1 MLYTTQ
7 TINQAQSKTVSFG
20 TPEPMHSY
28 AVSEANVWAYLE
40 LVSKAHFG
48 QTAALAIREVREG
61 MHFALATTDSGDR
74 ILGAQLTDIGTTH
87 TVTVYTEDM
96 LPARSIACPESILV
110 AAPDAVSENACL
122 WRVWSDAYNEGVR
135 QCAGTLKMNCTIL
148 AGSGFRTTKGTI
160 VRLLSYKGGNKFM
173 VLDKG
178 AYEGKKISILRPA
191 LLATCPSLVPAIE
204 TLTPIRKSDAADLFA
219 MGKLLIGDSSWGG
232 FRIVGRIATASEV
245 LATTGTIT
253 RKYSFI

>member
-7 TINQAQSKTVSFG
+7 TIDQAQSKTVRFG
-20 TPEPMHSY
+20 TPESMLSY
-28 AVSEANVWAYLE
+28 AVTEANVWAHLE

-48 QTAALAIREVREG
+48 QSATLAIREVRER
-61 MHFALATTDSGDR
+61 MHFALVSSDSGDR
-74 ILGAQLTDIGTTH
+74 ILGAQLTDVGATH

-96 LPARSIACPESILV
+96 LPARAIACPESILA
-110 AAPDAVSENACL
+110 AAPEASSENACL

-135 QCAGTLKMNCTIL
+135 QCAGTLKINCTIL
-148 AGSGFRTTKGTI
+148 AGSGYRTSKGTI

-191 LLATCPSLVPAIE
+191 LLATCPTLVPDIE
-204 TLTPIRKSDAADLFA
+204 SLTPISKSNAADLFA
-219 MGKLLIGDSSWGG
+219 IGKLLIGDSSWGG
-232 FRIVGRIATASEV
+232 FRIVGRVATATEV
-245 LATTGTIT
+245 MAATGTVT
-253 RKYSFI
+253 RKYSFV